1 MKIYSL
7 KFYSLIIAFLFPFV
21 IYSQSG
27 FESILLAVE
36 SDSKKIFQGYMN
48 PIMKGAIY
56 SSNGG
61 WFNSAKVHKK
71 LGVDLS
77 LKFNA
82 SFVPSADQTYSI
94 NDLDY
99 ITTDAANL
107 PTIVGEN
114 RQEDLLITIPP
125 QGIYPELNTTIKAP
139 KGIKSRLPFGAVP
152 APVLQLGVGIPLDT
166 EIIIRYSPEYHRK
179 GVDMS
184 LKGIGI
190 KHNLLQ
196 YFGPIDK
203 FPFNVSAF
211 ASFSKMKIDYDIQ
224 SFSSLEGSNQ
234 VAQFSLNNYNLLLL
248 ASLDVLVVNFYG
260 GFGLSGGT
268 SSFKMLGQYD
278 LEYQTQSNI
287 PVTRSLKDPID
298 MDFNASGF
306 QTTLGAK
313 FKFLIFSAFV
323 DFTFQEYNT
332 LSAGMSVNFR

>member
-1 MKIYSL
+1 MNFKSL
-7 KFYSLIIAFLFPFV
+7 LFFLIFPFFCW
-21 IYSQSG
+21 SQSG

-36 SDSKKIFQGYMN
+36 SDSKKLFQGYMS
-48 PIMKGAIY
+48 PLMKGAIY

-77 LKFNA
+77 LRLNA
-82 SFVPSADQTYSI
+82 SFVPSADQFFSI
-94 NDLDY
+94 SNLEY
-99 ITTDAANL
+99 ITSKVDDL
-107 PTIVGEN
+107 PTIIGSN
-114 RQEDLLITIPP
+114 RQEDLIITIPSN
-125 QGIYPELNTTIKAP
+125 GILPEMKTTIKAP
-139 KGIKSRLPFGAVP
+139 RGIRSKLPLGAVP
-152 APVLQLGVGIPLDT
+152 APVLQLGIGIPFDT

-179 GVDMS
+179 GIDMS

-203 FPFNVSAF
+203 LPLNVSAL

-224 SFSSLEGSNQ
+224 SFSSINGSGQ

-248 ASLDVLVVNFYG
+248 SSLDLMVVNFYT
-260 GFGLSGGT
+260 GFGLSGGN
-268 SSFKMLGQYD
+268 SSFNMLGQYD
-278 LEYQTQSNI
+278 LEYKTESNI

-298 MDFNASGF
+298 MNFNVSGF
-306 QTTLGAK
+306 QTTIGAK

-323 DFTFQEYNT
+323 DFTFQDYNT
-332 LSAGMSVNFR
+332 LSAGISVNFR